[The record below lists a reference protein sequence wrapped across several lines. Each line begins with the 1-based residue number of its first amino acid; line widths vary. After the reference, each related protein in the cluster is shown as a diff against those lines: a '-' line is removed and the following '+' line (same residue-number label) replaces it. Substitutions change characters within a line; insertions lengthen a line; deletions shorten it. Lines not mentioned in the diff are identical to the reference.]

1 MHFAPSLPAF
11 TTAISEKPFKFPA
24 PPAAVLIQD
33 DSAKAMKS
41 ILTNSVS
48 AVICDPPYG
57 IDFGDFDW
65 DNDIPGFGIWRE
77 CFRVLKPG
85 GYMVAFGASRTSHE
99 LTTLLEKI
107 GFIICGRLVW
117 EYPNGTPA
125 CQPIGDEH
133 HARVKPAHEDI
144 ILVMKPIAAKTMK
157 AHREKY
163 GNCGLRVKDTLGDGT
178 IKMTTS
184 VFAYNKASPSERNI
198 GVEHLPKRRLIE
210 RDESGR
216 SLYKE
221 SKHQNYHPCVKPVEL
236 LAHLSRLL
244 AEPGDTILDPF
255 MGSGSGGLAA
265 IWHGFN
271 YIGIER
277 DPGYFKV
284 ATARIEF
291 ALNNTAPP
299 FPLDSKA
306 RKIFA
311 KTERRRATS
320 GLNWTIATDDLRLL
334 GLARDTS
341 FEPAAFEY
349 EPVAWRKPK
358 ATAPAKPKALRA
370 ANAQKAKAVAPL
382 SDGAVDQGIVAFGRH
397 TEETLPTAGLGPDI
411 ANLPLDGFRL
421 VEVPPLVFHH
431 KDAPVRKHRHKIRVK
446 LVVREL
452 EPEGRFLPINVP
464 NPVANL
470 VEPVEM
476 DGTIEL
482 FAGGEK
488 VADKPGVVLGE
499 LGGPGIGLVGGVGL
513 FVKYDGQVGA
523 DGKVGSVGGEEG
535 LVLPNLPL
543 TAQVADQRPD
553 GLAQV
558 VLVPCENR
566 DVVACGDQ
574 RVDGLR
580 DEHHGTW
587 FGDVRMDDAGV
598 NPVGKFGDAVPSR
611 FADDQGKVALNL
623 LGEANL
629 NRPLRPDI
637 NRARARRVG

>member
-1 MHFAPSLPAF
+1 MHFAPSLPAI

-65 DNDIPGFGIWRE
+65 DNGIPGFGIWRE

-163 GNCGLRVKDTLGDGT
+163 GNCGRRVKDTLGDGT

-306 RKIFA
+306 RKVFA

-382 SDGAVDQGIVAFGRH
+382 PDGAVDQGIVAFGRH
-397 TEETLPTAGLGPDI
+397 TEETLPAAGLGPDI

-421 VEVPPLVFHH
+421 VEVPRFRIMTGIVAVSCGDEVIAGRVTLSPMELMPLFRRSGTGPTEGVMRRIQPSGRQ
-431 KDAPVRKHRHKIRVK
+431 DWLLITDPVCGIM
-446 LVVREL
+446 VVVDDMMIMADEVHAFEEENDMMRL
-452 EPEGRFLPINVP
+452 ARTGV
-464 NPVANL
+464 
-470 VEPVEM
+470 
-476 DGTIEL
+476 G
-482 FAGGEK
+482 FAGC
-488 VADKPGVVLGE
+488 
-499 LGGPGIGLVGGVGL
+499 
-513 FVKYDGQVGA
+513 
-523 DGKVGSVGGEEG
+523 S
-535 LVLPNLPL
+535 
-543 TAQVADQRPD
+543 
-553 GLAQV
+553 
-558 VLVPCENR
+558 
-566 DVVACGDQ
+566 
-574 RVDGLR
+574 LR
-580 DEHHGTW
+580 A
-587 FGDVRMDDAGV
+587 R
-598 NPVGKFGDAVPSR
+598 
-611 FADDQGKVALNL
+611 L
-623 LGEANL
+623 LGLSLCGRALPSATLFKSLSTSVEVISVTSF
-629 NRPLRPDI
+629 RPQTGATILASADFWSDALRSASFG
-637 NRARARRVG
+637 RCWAQ